1 MHHFLGGLF
10 KVFLELLGAREKGL
24 RLTLEIPER
33 RGEMARITTEIARL
47 GGNIL
52 ALGTFL
58 GDDPTTG
65 VVTVK
70 VEGVAADI
78 LEAAMRDLNLNI
90 LDAREI

>member
-1 MHHFLGGLF
+1 M
-10 KVFLELLGAREKGL
+10 
-24 RLTLEIPER
+24 
-33 RGEMARITTEIARL
+33 TTEIARL

-70 VEGVAADI
+70 VEDVPPDE
-78 LEAAMRDLNLNI
+78 LKAAMEDLDLAI
-90 LDAREI
+90 LDAREV

>member
-1 MHHFLGGLF
+1 
-10 KVFLELLGAREKGL
+10 
-24 RLTLEIPER
+24 
-33 RGEMARITTEIARL
+33 MARITRAIAEL

-70 VEGVAADI
+70 VEDVPPAAL
-78 LEAAMRDLNLNI
+78 LEAMEDLDLEVV
-90 LDAREI
+90 DVRET